1 MDDYVNI
8 LDKNKQNNS
17 SIHQDLNLIRNP
29 NIEPKDSASIHSFD
43 SLNDRINI
51 NMKRNQSNTSLDN

>member
-1 MDDYVNI
+1 MDDYINI

-17 SIHQDLNLIRNP
+17 SIHQDLNLINR
-29 NIEPKDSASIHSFD
+29 NIEPKDSVSIHSFD